1 LGSQFNGISALSGPV
16 LVHNRTCVVLKRI
29 NCIVDPITA
38 VPEFETSGQ
47 LINGKLRDLPLSHG
61 AMKNVYDVCIA
72 SPDQTTS
79 ETFIQLQCDNGSS
92 YVLKRFY
99 RLNEDSE
106 NMTPDCLP
114 FTVAEHLMQIQAEAS
129 RLALAGWF
137 LRAFIKH
144 ANDENV
150 VIERGLLFLVL
161 TLVSSQGFI
170 RPRICG
176 GIFG

>member
-1 LGSQFNGISALSGPV
+1 
-16 LVHNRTCVVLKRI
+16 
-29 NCIVDPITA
+29 
-38 VPEFETSGQ
+38 
-47 LINGKLRDLPLSHG
+47 
-61 AMKNVYDVCIA
+61 
-72 SPDQTTS
+72 
-79 ETFIQLQCDNGSS
+79 
-92 YVLKRFY
+92 
-99 RLNEDSE
+99 
-106 NMTPDCLP
+106 MTPDCLP

-150 VIERGLLFLVL
+150 VIERGPLFLVL